1 MQTTALRTIVP
12 ILLLIG
18 VGFGS
23 RRLGILKKGD
33 ERVLSAYVYFF
44 ALPALLLANIAETN
58 FDAETLRFMAAG
70 VTPVIIGVVFYI
82 IIARILSLSKR
93 TKYLLILSTIFGS
106 WGFFGIPFVIFAFP
120 TREAEKLAILSLVS
134 IAVVSV
140 TISITLL
147 EYYKLKNTTIWSGL
161 RVVLKKLA
169 KNPLIISI
177 FLGLAIALLGIE
189 IPPLILAPIHMLGS
203 TTATVAIFLLGVF
216 LYGREY
222 KRIFYALRLSALKTV
237 FLPAIAFFTVGF
249 FKLSEPHRS
258 IIVLMHAMPV
268 ALSMI
273 VLSERYDF
281 SKETFASLI
290 LVTSMAAGIYLN
302 LWLLILGHG

>member
-1 MQTTALRTIVP
+1 M
-12 ILLLIG
+12 G

-23 RRLGILKKGD
+23 RKLGILKKGD

-44 ALPALLLANIAETN
+44 ALPALLLANIAQTEFN
-58 FDAETLRFMAAG
+58 AETLRFMAAG
-70 VTPVIIGVVFYI
+70 ITPVLIICVFYGI
-82 IIARILSLSKR
+82 ISKIFPISKN
-93 TKYLLILSTIFGS
+93 TKYLMTLSTIFGS
-106 WGFFGIPFVIFAFP
+106 WGFFGIPFVMFAFP
-120 TREAEKLAILSLVS
+120 THEAEGLAILSLVS

-147 EYYKLKNTTIWSGL
+147 EYSKLEETTLSQGL
-161 RVVLKKLA
+161 YRVVKRLA

-177 FLGLAIALLGIE
+177 VFGLLFALSGVN
-189 IPPLILAPIHMLGS
+189 IPALILTPIHMLGS

-222 KRIFYALRLSALKTV
+222 KRIVFAFRLSLLKIL
-237 FLPAIAFFTVGF
+237 FLPAIAFLTVGF
-249 FKLSEPHRS
+249 FNLPEPHRS

-281 SKETFASLI
+281 NKETFASLI
-290 LVTSMAAGIYLN
+290 LVSSVTAGIYLN
-302 LWLLILGHG
+302 LWLLILGHH

>member
-1 MQTTALRTIVP
+1 MANTALRTIVP
-12 ILLLIG
+12 IILLMG

-33 ERVLSAYVYFF
+33 ARVLSAYVYYF
-44 ALPALLLANIAETN
+44 ALPALLLANIAETTFN
-58 FDAETLRFMAAG
+58 AETLRFMAAG
-70 VTPVIIGVVFYI
+70 ITPVLIVFFFYVVI
-82 IIARILSLSKR
+82 SKIFSISKN
-93 TKYLLILSTIFGS
+93 TKYLMILSTIFGS
-106 WGFFGIPFVIFAFP
+106 WGFFGIPFVMFAFP
-120 TREAEKLAILSLVS
+120 TREAEGLAILSLVS

-147 EYYKLKNTTIWSGL
+147 EYSRLKETTLSQGLYK
-161 RVVLKKLA
+161 VLKKLSR
-169 KNPLIISI
+169 NPLILSI
-177 FLGLAIALLGIE
+177 VLGLFIALSGIK
-189 IPPLILAPIHMLGS
+189 IPSLLLAPIHMLGN

-222 KRIFYALRLSALKTV
+222 KRIVFAFRLSTLKIL
-237 FLPAIAFFTVGF
+237 FLPAIAFITVGF
-249 FKLSEPHRS
+249 FNLPEPHRS

-281 SKETFASLI
+281 NRETFASLI
-290 LVTSMAAGIYLN
+290 LVSSVTAGIYLN
-302 LWLLILGHG
+302 LWLLILGHH